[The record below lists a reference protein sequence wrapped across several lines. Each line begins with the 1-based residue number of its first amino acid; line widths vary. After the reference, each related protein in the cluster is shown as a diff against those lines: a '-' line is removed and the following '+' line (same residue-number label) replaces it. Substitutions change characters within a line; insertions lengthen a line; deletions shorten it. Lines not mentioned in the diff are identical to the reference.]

1 VKQIGKTKHQ
11 KVNPC
16 DELDIIAVIKMA
28 LQSDGWAVKEFTD
41 PILALQH
48 FEQYSTSYDAVLSDI
63 RMPRMN
69 GFDLVRKVKAI
80 KPEVK
85 IFLMTALDISRPELK
100 RVLPSLK
107 IDGLIEKPATIHMLV
122 SLIEK
127 ATATKRS
134 YNSFEVNDDHLAS
147 LDYG

>member
-1 VKQIGKTKHQ
+1 MAGQNTK
-11 KVNPC
+11 KSILAVD
-16 DELDIIAVIKMA
+16 DELDIIAVVRVA
-28 LQSDGWAVKEFTD
+28 LQKNGWTVKEFTD

-48 FEQYSTSYDAVLSDI
+48 FKQHSTGYDAVLSDI
-63 RMPRMN
+63 RMPGMN

-107 IDGLIEKPATIHMLV
+107 VDGIIEKPATMHMLV

-134 YNSFEVNDDHLAS
+134 YNSFEVDDDHFAS